1 MSEATSTG
9 ITLPLAHADTNPILN
24 EQPPERL
31 PTHIPYTV
39 ASDPIKNAT
48 GKEHSEEE
56 KAKLVYTDKATQ
68 TIRFRGIRL
77 GQEEG
82 AEGKPG
88 QF

>member
-1 MSEATSTG
+1 M
-9 ITLPLAHADTNPILN
+9 
-24 EQPPERL
+24 
-31 PTHIPYTV
+31 PYTV

-56 KAKLVYTDKATQ
+56 EAEFVYTDKATQ
-68 TIRFRGIRL
+68 TVRVRGIRL

-88 QF
+88 QLQAQSKDRSIVYQQ